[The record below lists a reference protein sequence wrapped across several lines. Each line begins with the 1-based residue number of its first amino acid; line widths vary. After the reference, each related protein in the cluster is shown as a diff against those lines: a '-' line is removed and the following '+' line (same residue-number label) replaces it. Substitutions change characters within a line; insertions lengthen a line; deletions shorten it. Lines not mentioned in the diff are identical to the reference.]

1 MIDNKL
7 PHITCSKNYNPLI
20 SSPKMREWQYYSITD
35 EDANEHK
42 ILNSF
47 KERKD
52 IVVLINK
59 DQLKIRID
67 YAWGDSI
74 LYDLL
79 NKKIIE
85 HWFGF

>member
-1 MIDNKL
+1 MTKNKL
-7 PHITCSKNYNPLI
+7 PHITFPKNYNPLI
-20 SSPKMREWQYYSITD
+20 YSPEIKEWQYYSITD

-42 ILNSF
+42 VLKFF

-59 DQLKIRID
+59 DQSKIRID
-67 YAWGDSI
+67 YGLGNSI
-74 LYDLL
+74 LYDLI

-85 HWFGF
+85 QHLGF